1 MPRKKGVIWSFFND
15 LPDDESSRLKM
26 SRVECKYCKGNVV
39 KSTSRLRS
47 HLRICPNFDGAL
59 MPPLDDDDDDDGVPD
74 FKDSKLAKDDISK
87 GDLYHP
93 FSRYIDHTLL
103 KPDATPHDIAALCR
117 EAHENGFYSICVNSV
132 HAAYAR
138 QVLDSLEKKAK
149 RTNGHHVK
157 VTCVV
162 GFPSGATPS
171 EIKALEAA
179 HCLTAGAEEI
189 DMVLSIGH
197 LKSGDHAYVLRDI
210 SAVVSVCKKHNA
222 VSKVILETALLS
234 EAEIETAS
242 HLAIST
248 GADFI
253 KTSTGFS
260 TRGASVHDVQLM
272 ARIAHPRNAQVKAS
286 GGIRSLEEA
295 QMMIHAGATRLGT
308 SASLAIAQAIPPPAA
323 TTTNASVAP
332 VVSTDY
338 NMSL

>member
-103 KPDATPHDIAALCR
+103 K
-117 EAHENGFYSICVNSV
+117 
-132 HAAYAR
+132 
-138 QVLDSLEKKAK
+138 VLDSLEKKAK